1 MHPAFRTR
9 PVRAALLA
17 GAAAIFVINSI
28 PSTGGTQAPADDR
41 AIEAY
46 IDAQVAD
53 AGYPGASV
61 AVIRGGHV
69 TDIHPI
75 GDADATGRPVGPDT
89 PFVIGSLSKS
99 LTALAVMR
107 LVDAGQLELDAP
119 VTRSLPSFRTAGA
132 GATQITVRQ
141 LLEQTSGLPGS
152 ATGLSTPVTTLG
164 DQIASLATVEPA
176 SPPGARYAYAN
187 ANYVVLGGVIEA
199 VSGRP
204 YAQAMEQLVFGPLG
218 MTHTTADPSS
228 AGALGLGDS
237 HRIWF
242 GIPTTHA
249 PLLRPDLVPAG
260 FIVSTA
266 ADVARPIE
274 MILAGGQIGDRR
286 FLSEAAVAALTTGG
300 PSTGIGDARYG
311 MGWVVGSH
319 NGHPTVSH
327 DGSTTDMAAFQGFD
341 PASGDGIVLLGDAQA
356 IPYELLGKI
365 DMIGFGA
372 LDLMLGR
379 EPNGTLEK
387 FYVIVDVVLILM
399 LIVMLR
405 GHLRL
410 ARRMRRRERPAPV
423 SWLRRLAG
431 ITFHGYLDLL
441 VPILLLLRVPIAFA
455 APWSVLV
462 RTDIGLVLAIFIGLR
477 LTGGALRLTGWWR
490 AGRRPVWT
498 TFGSEVPPVPAAG

>member
-1 MHPAFRTR
+1 MHPAFRST
-9 PVRAALLA
+9 PVRAGLLV

-46 IDAQVAD
+46 IDAQVTD
-53 AGYPGASV
+53 AGYPGASI
-61 AVIRGGHV
+61 AVIRGGRV
-69 TDIHPI
+69 ADIHQI
-75 GDADATGRPVGPDT
+75 GDADAPGRPVGPDT

-99 LTALAVMR
+99 LTALAVLR
-107 LVDAGQLELDAP
+107 LVDAGQVELDAP
-119 VTRSLPSFRTAGA
+119 VTRYLPSFRTASA
-132 GATQITVRQ
+132 GAAPITVRH
-141 LLEQTSGLPGS
+141 LLDQTSGLPGS
-152 ATGLSTPVTTLG
+152 ATILSTPVSTLG
-164 DQIASLATVEPA
+164 DQIASLATVEPT

-204 YAQAMEQLVFGPLG
+204 YADAMRSLVFRPLG
-218 MTHTTADPSS
+218 MSHTTADP
-228 AGALGLGDS
+228 AAARALGLGDS

-242 GIPTTHA
+242 GIPTTHE

-266 ADVARPIE
+266 ADIARPIE
-274 MILAGGQIGDRR
+274 MLLAGGRIEDRP
-286 FLSEAAVAALTTGG
+286 FLSQAGVAALTTGG

-319 NGHPTVSH
+319 NGHATVSH

-341 PASGDGIVLLGDAQA
+341 PASGDGIVLLGNAQA

-365 DMIGFGA
+365 DMIGLGA

-387 FYVIVDVVLILM
+387 FYVLVDVVLIVTLV
-399 LIVMLR
+399 VMLR

-410 ARRMRRRERPAPV
+410 AGRVRRRQGPTAHGRV
-423 SWLRRLAG
+423 RRLAG
-431 ITFHGYLDLL
+431 IAFHGYLDLL
-441 VPILLLLRVPIAFA
+441 VPALLLLRAPSAFA
-455 APWSVLV
+455 ASWPVLV
-462 RTDIGLVLAIFIGLR
+462 RTDIGLVLAIFIALR

-490 AGRRPVWT
+490 AGRRPVWMT
-498 TFGSEVPPVPAAG
+498 VPGEVPPVVAAG

>member
-1 MHPAFRTR
+1 MHPAFRST

-28 PSTGGTQAPADDR
+28 PSTGGTQAPADDP

-46 IDAQVAD
+46 IDAQVTD
-53 AGYPGASV
+53 AGYPGASL

-75 GDADATGRPVGPDT
+75 GAANASGRLVGTET

-107 LVDAGQLELDAP
+107 LVDGGQLELDAP
-119 VTRSLPSFRTAGA
+119 VSRYLPAFRTA
-132 GATQITVRQ
+132 ATHSSPITVRQ
-141 LLEQTSGLPGS
+141 LLDQTSGLPGS
-152 ATGLSTPVTTLG
+152 ATDLSTPVSTLA
-164 DQIASLATVEPA
+164 DQIASLAAVEPA
-176 SPPGARYAYAN
+176 SAPGTHYAYAN

-204 YAQAMEQLVFGPLG
+204 YADAMQSFVFGPLG
-218 MTHTTADPSS
+218 MSHTTADP
-228 AGALGLGDS
+228 ATAVALGLGDS

-242 GIPTTHA
+242 GVPTTHV

-274 MILAGGQIGDRR
+274 MLLAGGRIGDRA
-286 FLSEAAVAALTTGG
+286 FLSKVGVAALTTGG

-311 MGWVVGSH
+311 MGWVAGSH
-319 NGHPTVSH
+319 NGHATVSH

-341 PASGDGIVLLGDAQA
+341 PASGDGIVLLGNAQA

-372 LDLMLGR
+372 LDMMLGR

-387 FYVIVDVVLILM
+387 FYVLIDVVLIVALV
-399 LIVMLR
+399 VMLR

-410 ARRMRRRERPAPV
+410 AGRVRRREGATAGGRF
-423 SWLRRLAG
+423 RRLAG

-441 VPILLLLRVPIAFA
+441 VPVLLLLRAPSAFA
-455 APWSVLV
+455 ASWPVLV
-462 RTDIGLVLAIFIGLR
+462 RTDIGLVLAVFIALR

-498 TFGSEVPPVPAAG
+498 AVPGEVPSVAAAG